1 MTTIKFSDTELK
13 DLKSFYQ
20 LELDKAN
27 VRVQDIKGILS
38 KLNSGQTTNGQTVK
52 VGQIKTQRTDN
63 LPDDKQKKITVAG
76 KGLLSKHNS
85 RQTKN
90 GTPAKVVQIKTNQDR
105 VYYKRRPWNLFIF
118 DTLKQQNKFLQRRQ
132 LYDIALRHFNIT
144 NAKEKE
150 TVSRNIKGHLQ
161 RMTKRNEI
169 VIKTKTGQRA
179 KLFGLVSRTDKK

>member
-85 RQTKN
+85 RQTNN
-90 GTPAKVVQIKTNQDR
+90 GTTVKVVQVKTNQER
-105 VYYKRRPWNLFIF
+105 VYHQRKPWNLFIF

-132 LYDIALRHFNIT
+132 IYDIALQHFNIT
-144 NAKEKE
+144 SAKEKE
-150 TVSRNIKGHLQ
+150 MAERNIKGHLK
-161 RMTKRNEI
+161 RMSNRNEI
-169 VIKTKTGQRA
+169 VVKTKKGQRA
-179 KLFGLVSRTDKK
+179 NLFGLVSRTDKK